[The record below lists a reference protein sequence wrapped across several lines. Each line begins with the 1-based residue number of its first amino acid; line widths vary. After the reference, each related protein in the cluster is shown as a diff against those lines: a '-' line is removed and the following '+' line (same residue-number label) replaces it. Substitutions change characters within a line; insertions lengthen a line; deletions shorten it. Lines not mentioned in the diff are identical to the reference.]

1 MVFHCKYHAMFGL
14 LLLIYLLPLIA
25 IVVLLMKLVIWLV
38 RNVFRLAF
46 WLVCKFLTFLGKV
59 LLFVFGLLMR
69 NKESAKN
76 YTNR

>member
-1 MVFHCKYHAMFGL
+1 MFEL

-46 WLVCKFLTFLGKV
+46 WLVKKFFV
-59 LLFVFGLLMR
+59 LLSKVFSWAFAFIASGKSFIR
-69 NKESAKN
+69 RPI
-76 YTNR
+76 NRWGRQ